1 MPPTSN
7 DKSFS
12 SDANP
17 NEASD
22 IKSELKSDAHDLK
35 DSAKRRAEDEAETR
49 KDQATGAARSTS
61 SALRTAADDLE
72 GDDQAPE
79 WLTAGFRQAADGLA
93 EMADAVEGKSARE
106 IGHRTSRFA
115 RENPAAFLAGSA
127 ALGFTLARFL
137 RAGAEHEHHDP
148 GQGVR
153 KDYAPSQTRDE
164 STISSS
170 DRMNGPSSFS
180 TTSRQTGEVR

>member
-7 DKSFS
+7 DTSFS

-22 IKSELKSDAHDLK
+22 IKSELRKDAHDLK
-35 DSAKRRAEDEAETR
+35 DSAKHRAEDEAETR

-61 SALRTAADDLE
+61 SAFRTVADDLE
-72 GDDQAPE
+72 GDNQAPD

-106 IGHRTSRFA
+106 IGNRTSRFA

-137 RAGAEHEHHDP
+137 RAGAEHELHNS
-148 GQGVR
+148 GQGVE
-153 KDYAPSQTRDE
+153 KNYAPGQTPDGP
-164 STISSS
+164 TFSSS
-170 DRMNGPSSFS
+170 DRTNGPSSFS
-180 TTSRQTGEVR
+180 TPPRQTGEAR